1 MYVRGN
7 KKGRNEIFPF
17 FCMCIARLFH
27 QAFISFRKY
36 VLEMTSLPAD
46 LHIIISDIC
55 CGAGHIDDIYPY
67 FMRHAKQIFP
77 MLDCLDDLR
86 KISDLRLP
94 AYWYGFFH
102 RETEVHV
109 VVDYVHDYIR
119 KMRTKSYQTGTH
131 SYKTRL
137 M

>member
-1 MYVRGN
+1 MYVREQKRQKQN
-7 KKGRNEIFPF
+7 LSFFP
-17 FCMCIARLFH
+17 CMCIARLFH

-55 CGAGHIDDIYPY
+55 CGAGHIDDVYPY

-94 AYWYGFFH
+94 AYWYGLFH
-102 RETEVHV
+102 RETEVHLV
-109 VVDYVHDYIR
+109 VHYVLDYTI
-119 KMRTKSYQTGTH
+119 
-131 SYKTRL
+131 
-137 M
+137 

>member
-1 MYVRGN
+1 MSGN
-7 KKGRNEIFPF
+7 KKGKNKIFTF
-17 FCMCIARLFH
+17 FLARLFH

-94 AYWYGFFH
+94 AYWY
-102 RETEVHV
+102 EVHL
-109 VVDYVHDYIR
+109 VVDYVHDYTIR
-119 KMRTKSYQTGTH
+119 KMRTKSYQTGL
-131 SYKTRL
+131 YNQL
-137 M
+137 YNQIYVM

>member
-1 MYVRGN
+1 MYV
-7 KKGRNEIFPF
+7 
-17 FCMCIARLFH
+17 ARLFH

-36 VLEMTSLPAD
+36 VLEMTSLTAD

-77 MLDCLDDLR
+77 MLDCMDDLR

-94 AYWYGFFH
+94 AYWCVSLQVVAEARRIDGKVS
-102 RETEVHV
+102 EVF
-109 VVDYVHDYIR
+109 Y
-119 KMRTKSYQTGTH
+119 SSGTQ
-131 SYKTRL
+131 RPGPFRGR
-137 M
+137 

>member
-1 MYVRGN
+1 MYVRRSGEN
-7 KKGRNEIFPF
+7 PETKYNF
-17 FCMCIARLFH
+17 FLSHVHAARLFH

-36 VLEMTSLPAD
+36 VLEVASLPAD

-77 MLDCLDDLR
+77 MLDCMDDLR

-94 AYWYGFFH
+94 AYWCVCFH
-102 RETEVHV
+102 RNKQAHAAA
-109 VVDYVHDYIR
+109 DYDKR
-119 KMRTKSYQTGTH
+119 
-131 SYKTRL
+131 
-137 M
+137 